1 MQNELEASFIYED
14 TPDQEKATMD
24 VKADMQADTVMDRL
38 ICGDVGFGENR
49 SGYTCSL

>member
-1 MQNELEASFIYED
+1 
-14 TPDQEKATMD
+14 MD